1 MPECHQ
7 PTIETNP
14 DKTNFLKTRMLRQ
27 IKLTQHF
34 QFYDVFVLFG
44 KYRELDVAR
53 ILTSDM
59 KDVCALVVGYT
70 TGSSG
75 HNATDFIFCRNNDT
89 HRLAGIEH
97 HADWAEDEVEVHYL
111 TWRKL
116 VDLTERVV
124 GADVGGTLGVK
135 MTH

>member
-1 MPECHQ
+1 
-7 PTIETNP
+7 
-14 DKTNFLKTRMLRQ
+14 MLRQ

-53 ILTSDM
+53 ILTPDM
-59 KDVCALVVGYT
+59 KDMCTLVIGNT
-70 TGSSG
+70 SGSSG
-75 HNATDFIFCRNNDT
+75 HNTTDFIFCRNNDT

-97 HADWAEDEVEVHYL
+97 HADWAEDDVEFCYL

-116 VDLTERVV
+116 VYLTERVV
-124 GADVGGTLGVK
+124 GADVGGALGVK

>member
-1 MPECHQ
+1 MPGCHQ

-14 DKTNFLKTRMLRQ
+14 DKTNFLKTIMLRQ

-34 QFYDVFVLFG
+34 RFYGSVRLFG
-44 KYRELDVAR
+44 KYRELDEAR
-53 ILTSDM
+53 ILAADV
-59 KDVCALVVGYT
+59 KDVCALVVGDT
-70 TGSSG
+70 AGSSG
-75 HNATDFIFCRNNDT
+75 HNAADFIFCRNNDT

-97 HADWAEDEVEVHYL
+97 HADRAENYVEVHYL

-116 VDLTERVV
+116 VNLTERVV
-124 GADVGGTLGVK
+124 GADVGGALGVK

>member
-1 MPECHQ
+1 MPGCHQ

-14 DKTNFLKTRMLRQ
+14 DRTNFLKTKMLRQ

-34 QFYDVFVLFG
+34 RFYGSVCLFG

-53 ILTSDM
+53 ILAADV
-59 KDVCALVVGYT
+59 KDVCTLVVGNT
-70 TGSSG
+70 SGSAG
-75 HNATDFIFCRNNDT
+75 HDTADFIFCRNNDT

-97 HADWAEDEVEVHYL
+97 HADWAEDNVEFCYL

-116 VDLTERVV
+116 VNLTERVV
-124 GADVGGTLGVK
+124 GADVGGALGVK

>member
-1 MPECHQ
+1 
-7 PTIETNP
+7 
-14 DKTNFLKTRMLRQ
+14 MLRQ

-34 QFYDVFVLFG
+34 RFYGSVCLFG
-44 KYRELDVAR
+44 KYRELDEAR

-59 KDVCALVVGYT
+59 KDMCTLVVGYT
-70 TGSSG
+70 AGSSG
-75 HNATDFIFCRNNDT
+75 HNAADFIFCRNNDT

-97 HADWAEDEVEVHYL
+97 HADWAKDDVEFCYL

-116 VDLTERVV
+116 VNLTERVV
-124 GADVGGTLGVK
+124 GADVGGALGVK